1 MYSQRFGVVGGE
13 DMFYMSKKKYDEQMN
28 KLYNNFT
35 SNMNRIEEELQSARN
50 EVSTLKELLNE
61 SNRVIEER
69 FEKQISLI
77 SDNHAVE
84 MQKLEAMH
92 FWINQNL
99 KKKMYAI
106 SCEESARFI
115 IENMIKTPTFQNN
128 LELLSYA
135 LKNVTVDGQ
144 YLEFGVYQG
153 RSINHI
159 AKEIKGKSI
168 AGFDS
173 FEGLPEDWT
182 SEFEKGHFAVDKLP
196 EVEENV
202 TLVKGFFCDTLPDFV
217 KEHNE
222 DVAFMHIDSDLYS
235 SAMDIFHSFREL
247 IVPGTIIVFDEF
259 FNYPDWKNG
268 EYKALMEFVE
278 TTGAKFEYIGYVETH
293 EQVAIRMK

>member
-1 MYSQRFGVVGGE
+1 
-13 DMFYMSKKKYDEQMN
+13 MSKKRYDEQMN
-28 KLYNNFT
+28 NLFDNFT
-35 SNMNRIEEELQSARN
+35 SKINCVEKELQSIRN
-50 EVSTLKELLNE
+50 EVNTLKELLQK
-61 SNRVIEER
+61 SNIAMKEQ
-69 FEKQISLI
+69 FEKQIGLI
-77 SDNHAVE
+77 SDNHDVE

-128 LELLSYA
+128 LELLSFA

-159 AKEIKGKSI
+159 AKEIKEKSI
-168 AGFDS
+168 VGFDS
-173 FEGLPEDWT
+173 FEGLPEDWR
-182 SEFEKGHFAVDKLP
+182 SEFERGHFAVEKLP
-196 EVEENV
+196 EVEQNV

-222 DVAFMHIDSDLYS
+222 IVAFMHIDSDLYS
-235 SAMDIFHSFREL
+235 SAMDIFRSFREL
-247 IVPGTIIVFDEF
+247 IVSGTIIVFDEF

-268 EYKALMEFVE
+268 EYKALMEFVK
-278 TTGAKFEYIGYVETH
+278 TTDVKFEYIGYVETH
-293 EQVAIRMK
+293 EQVAIRII